1 MAIRN
6 NGITAPRAA
15 QANYS
20 RVSQNAGTN
29 QVSGADTQGGAYVI
43 LTTDDLVVS
52 NDSIAAP
59 MWSSNNPTLNIFYT
73 SSTQVSSNVQ
83 EYYVSVYQTASTEVS
98 AEIQFDIAYG
108 DLVGS
113 GSQFLN
119 NLVTGSTPTR
129 TNYGQYRNLVLG
141 DENAAFIFAGITSSY
156 WYAMPIERARYKQSI
171 LPGTWTLKLGGYN
184 SQLVTTVI
192 TSPNSID
199 PLSQTLFATGNFPTI
214 VNLDLVWTNSS
225 GVAIDLSA
233 DNPNV
238 PVFTGTVDLQALIAN
253 GTFTSIQ
260 FSNNSSRN
268 IRAGML
274 LKILGTAF
282 GGADG
287 VNDIY
292 IRIDENWMGGT
303 AGSADATSELQL
315 TDDSKINTTTQFCDA
330 GRIFQIIS
338 GSAGVQSPNT
348 SKNINGYSSNSG
360 SYGFMLPDINTLILN
375 GSALD
380 AIPEAGGINFGTSRS
395 FDTKGENALDLVN
408 SLNRGQQFTINS
420 QEDLSSDY
428 IFCRAKNSEY
438 NYSANPSFISS
449 STGAVLF
456 PEFINNPTTYITT
469 VGLYNIS
476 QELLAVAKLSRPL
489 EKNFTKELLVRVKL
503 DF

>member
-1 MAIRN
+1 MARPN
-6 NGITAPRAA
+6 SKLQVRTSAAP
-15 QANYS
+15 NYS
-20 RVSQNAGTN
+20 RVSNNNGSN
-29 QVSGADTQGGAYVI
+29 QAIVSGADTQGGAYVI

-59 MWSSNNPTLNIFYT
+59 MWSNNNPNLSIFYT
-73 SSTQVSSNVQ
+73 SSTQISSNVQ
-83 EYYVSVYQTASTEVS
+83 EYYTSIFQTASTEVS

-108 DLVGS
+108 DQVGS

-141 DENAAFIFAGITSSY
+141 DENANFIFANTTSSY

-171 LPGTWTLKLGGYN
+171 LPGTWSLKLQGFN
-184 SQLVTTVI
+184 DTLSTVAQTNVTIVGPALTG
-192 TSPNSID
+192 
-199 PLSQTLFATGNFPTI
+199 ATGAPSTYP
-214 VNLDLVWTNSS
+214 LT
-225 GVAIDLSA
+225 SA
-233 DNPNV
+233 DYTVQYSDGTATPTGGTPTVAPFPPQLGNITIIV
-238 PVFTGTVDLQALIAN
+238 TGTDTI
-253 GTFTSIQ
+253 TSIQ
-260 FSNNSSRN
+260 FAASMTNFQP
-268 IRAGML
+268 GMIVVL
-274 LKILGTAF
+274 PAAKLG
-282 GGADG
+282 
-287 VNDIY
+287 
-292 IRIDENWMGGT
+292 
-303 AGSADATSELQL
+303 AGSTAVSFRILKEYMAGTSEVIL
-315 TDDSKINTTTQFCDA
+315 TDDSKINTTQQFCDA

-338 GSAGVQSPNT
+338 GSAGILGGSLKNT
-348 SKNINGYSSNSG
+348 NGYTGTSG
-360 SYGFMLPDINTLILN
+360 SYGYMLPDINTLILN
-375 GSALD
+375 GEALD
-380 AIPEAGGINFGTSRS
+380 SNPKNGGINFGTSRS
-395 FDTKGENALDLVN
+395 FDSKGLNARSMVDT
-408 SLNRGQQFTINS
+408 LNRGAQFTINS